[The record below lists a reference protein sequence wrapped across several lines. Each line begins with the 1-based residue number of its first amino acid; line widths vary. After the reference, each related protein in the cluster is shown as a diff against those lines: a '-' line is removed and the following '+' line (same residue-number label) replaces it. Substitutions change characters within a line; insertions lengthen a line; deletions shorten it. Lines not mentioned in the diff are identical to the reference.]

1 MPSPRIQKHFGILEY
16 LKDLSPKDQKKFIE
30 NSSSELLKTISEICL
45 NLLKGKVN
53 LSPADLKK
61 LKKYKTQI
69 ISLSQK
75 RHSVK
80 TRRKLCNQRGG
91 FIGSLIATI
100 LPALISTIVT
110 ATQKR

>member
-1 MPSPRIQKHFGILEY
+1 MEY

-53 LSPADLKK
+53 LSASDLNK
-61 LKKYKTQI
+61 LKKYKNQI

-75 RHSVK
+75 RHSIKV
-80 TRRKLCNQRGG
+80 RRKLCNQRGG
-91 FIGSLIATI
+91 FIGSLIGTV
-100 LPALISTIVT
+100 LPILISTIVS
-110 ATQKR
+110 ATRKR